1 MQCHTKLK
9 HHWTIMKLIIL
20 DNVQLHKLFDDRKL
34 LHRGVITRNMRKNRP
49 LNSVQYQLARVIQN
63 RIGIKDNPGSSLSES
78 ATVLLYSWQHSP
90 RQSYCTYLWSDSWV
104 QMNPSNDNWI
114 HMYKG
119 QNSFGRL
126 STVNEKKET
135 CFMNLIIS
143 KRVHVGLLLKFQVV
157 GYM

>member
-78 ATVLLYSWQHSP
+78 ATVLLYSGQHSP

-114 HMYKG
+114 HRYKE
-119 QNSFGRL
+119 QNKFGRL
-126 STVNEKKET
+126 STVNEIKEIF
-135 CFMNLIIS
+135 FMNLIICI
-143 KRVHVGLLLKFQVV
+143 HVKLL
-157 GYM
+157 GI